1 MKQYLMLDKFN
12 LRKALCRFR
21 ISAHD
26 LRIESGWYSKNPTD
40 KSDRI
45 CTRCGKNEV
54 EDESL
59 SLIDKGIWLVMQED
73 LNILESRKLCR
84 VMLLKK
90 KEVHCIIAESLLRL
104 YSWSNVSLKQYELSY
119 MLETSDIRHL
129 YEYVYNVFFSLSL
142 QSLALQIFFPWFED
156 VHVVWI

>member
-1 MKQYLMLDKFN
+1 MNININQIRIYTEKELTNVVKSRLRKQIETYWNDERDKLSSGKLTTYFKVKKTFNMEQYLMLDKFN

-26 LRIESGWYSKNPTD
+26 LRIESGRYSKNPTD

-104 YSWSNVSLKQYELSY
+104 YS
-119 MLETSDIRHL
+119 
-129 YEYVYNVFFSLSL
+129 
-142 QSLALQIFFPWFED
+142 
-156 VHVVWI
+156 